1 MTSTGMM
8 RSVDRALSVG
18 APLMGSITPEGARK
32 LENHCVSVKGAEGQ
46 SDFFLGGDG
55 RGGARVRASRER
67 RRERREGRTSSASRK
82 ASRKKESEGKVV
94 RAMVV
99 SEASVSYTRVC
110 EESCGSSR
118 RDARVVVSC
127 HPSWFARGRFT
138 RISDASDASRSDTL
152 DLGLRRG
159 GTRSKLHETCFLDR

>member
-1 MTSTGMM
+1 
-8 RSVDRALSVG
+8 
-18 APLMGSITPEGARK
+18 
-32 LENHCVSVKGAEGQ
+32 
-46 SDFFLGGDG
+46 
-55 RGGARVRASRER
+55 
-67 RRERREGRTSSASRK
+67 
-82 ASRKKESEGKVV
+82 VV

-159 GTRSKLHETCFLDR
+159 GTRSKLPETCFLDR